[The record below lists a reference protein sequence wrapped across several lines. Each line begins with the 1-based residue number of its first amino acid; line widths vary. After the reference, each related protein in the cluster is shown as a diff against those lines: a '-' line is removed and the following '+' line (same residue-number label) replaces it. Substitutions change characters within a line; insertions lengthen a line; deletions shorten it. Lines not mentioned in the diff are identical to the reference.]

1 MDDLKEQH
9 NSHTPNGFMQDTP
22 PRADVDEILRRK
34 RKAREYKV
42 RGFVGPVCVYVCGK
56 SNVEE
61 ETARAARATRHAAEE
76 LSRESVFTLPNRA
89 MEAGA
94 FKHGRAI
101 APRTRADLGLRYIGL
116 LSVSTAQGQV

>member
-42 RGFVGPVCVYVCGK
+42 RGFVGPVCVCVCGK
-56 SNVEE
+56 SNGEE
-61 ETARAARATRHAAEE
+61 ETARAARATGHAAEE
-76 LSRESVFTLPNRA
+76 LKRERERVYLHCRIGLRKPAHSSMAELLPH
-89 MEAGA
+89 E
-94 FKHGRAI
+94 
-101 APRTRADLGLRYIGL
+101 LGLTLGYAI
-116 LSVSTAQGQV
+116 

>member
-42 RGFVGPVCVYVCGK
+42 RGF
-56 SNVEE
+56 
-61 ETARAARATRHAAEE
+61 
-76 LSRESVFTLPNRA
+76 
-89 MEAGA
+89 M
-94 FKHGRAI
+94 
-101 APRTRADLGLRYIGL
+101 LG
-116 LSVSTAQGQV
+116 